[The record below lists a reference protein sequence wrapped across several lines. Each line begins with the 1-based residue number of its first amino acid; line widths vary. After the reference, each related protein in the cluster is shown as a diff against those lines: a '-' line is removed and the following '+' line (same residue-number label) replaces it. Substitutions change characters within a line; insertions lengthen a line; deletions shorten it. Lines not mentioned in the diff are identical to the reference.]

1 MGTGP
6 HEFDV
11 GRRVLAESIALQH
24 TVAAD
29 LAVTPLPPVARQRRR
44 PVALDILM
52 VALAM
57 LAIAACGYFVV

>member
-29 LAVTPLPPVARQRRR
+29 LAVTPLPPVARQRSR

-57 LAIAACGYFVV
+57 LALAACGSFVV

>member
-6 HEFDV
+6 HDSEV

-29 LAVTPLPPVARQRRR
+29 LAETPLPPVARQRRR
-44 PVALDILM
+44 PVALDIVM
-52 VALAM
+52 VAMAM
-57 LAIAACGYFVV
+57 IAIAACGYFVV